1 MIQLRRR
8 KPATIKELKVV
19 VEDVTRAVPVDK
31 IRMGRTVAQWLPHWL
46 YHTVV
51 CWPSGDCCLPRGGC
65 VRNRQS
71 DLTQKGS
78 VEQTYFGQRQ
88 QDPRGSHKCSEKN
101 VMHASRQKGT
111 T

>member
-46 YHTVV
+46 YHAVV
-51 CWPSGDCCLPRGGC
+51 CWQSGDCCLPRGGW
-65 VRNRQS
+65 VRKRQS

-78 VEQTYFGQRQ
+78 VEQMCIVQRQ
-88 QDPRGSHKCSEKN
+88 LR
-101 VMHASRQKGT
+101 VITASVLPST
-111 T
+111 

>member
-51 CWPSGDCCLPRGGC
+51 C
-65 VRNRQS
+65 
-71 DLTQKGS
+71 
-78 VEQTYFGQRQ
+78 
-88 QDPRGSHKCSEKN
+88 
-101 VMHASRQKGT
+101 
-111 T
+111 